1 MIIDLKYAFR
11 MLLKAPG
18 FTIIAV
24 LTLALG
30 IGANSAIF
38 SVVDTVLLRP
48 LPFPNPD
55 QLVMIWGNAKDEP
68 NAKYTDSFPDFF
80 DYRDQSQSF
89 SAMAAYTG
97 AGTVLTGAGDA
108 QELGGVAV
116 SGDIFSVLGVH
127 PMLGR
132 GFTAEEMKAGGV
144 VLFSHGL
151 WKRAFSSDPKI
162 VGQQVNL
169 GGKSYTLLGIMP
181 PGWQFPLQGEY
192 REHSDYIMPL
202 EPLVATEVPRRGSHF
217 LRLVG
222 RLKPNVSATQAEAE
236 LKPIAAR
243 MAEQFP
249 DTNTGRGARVIPLLE
264 DVVGDVRPAL
274 LILLGAVALVLL
286 IACANVANLLL
297 ARAAARSREIG
308 IRTALGAS
316 RTLIVRQLLAES
328 FVLALLGGVGGLLLA
343 WWGVDVLGAV
353 GPRDVPR
360 IGDIHVNATVCFF
373 TFGLAI
379 VSTLAFGLVPALQV
393 SRPNVSDALQQGSK
407 GSTGGVHGTRVRAL
421 LVVSQVSLSLLLLAG
436 AGLLIKSF
444 FNLRATSP
452 GFDPSRLLVI
462 EQVVPRVKYSEED
475 QQRRFYDQLFP
486 KLAEIPGVEAVG
498 GANPLPFSG
507 NDSGSSFYIAGQ
519 PPIAPGNRPDASHL
533 SVTPGY
539 FKAMRIPLR
548 NGRDFDQRDTDKSP
562 FVVMVNETFARRF
575 LPNVNPIGQVVVLD
589 RGDQGELPMEVV
601 GVVGDTKHEELG
613 EIPRPEFY
621 QPFQQYPNRRLWIT
635 LRLTSA
641 NLAGVDTAVRRVV
654 QGIDPDV
661 FVPQLTPMTSLL
673 AQRLAQ
679 PRFNMMLLGIFAT
692 VAMLLAAIGIYG
704 VIAYSVTQRTR
715 EIGIRMALGAQ
726 RTQMLGM
733 VLRQSLTV
741 VTIGLVIGLL
751 AAFAATRLLASL
763 LYGVGAN
770 DILTY
775 ATVVLLLSAAALLA
789 SYIPARRAMRVD
801 PMVALRYE

>member
-1 MIIDLKYAFR
+1 

-18 FTIIAV
+18 FTLIAV

-55 QLVMIWGNAKDEP
+55 QLAMIWGNSKSEP
-68 NAKYTDSFPDFF
+68 DAKYTDSFPDFF

-97 AGTVLTGAGDA
+97 AGSVLTGAGEA

-116 SGDIFSVLGVH
+116 AGDIFSVLGVS

-132 GFTAEEMKAGGV
+132 GFTAEELKAGGV
-144 VLFSHGL
+144 VIFSHGL
-151 WKRAFSSDPKI
+151 WQRAFGSDPKV
-162 VGQQVNL
+162 VGQQVSL
-169 GGKSYTLLGIMP
+169 AGRSHTLTGIMP
-181 PGWQFPLQGEY
+181 PGWQFPLQGEI
-192 REHSDYIMPL
+192 REHSDYIAPL
-202 EPLVATEVPRRGSHF
+202 EPLVATEVPRRESHF
-217 LRLVG
+217 LRLIG
-222 RLKPNVSATQAEAE
+222 RLKPGVTAGQAESE

-243 MAEQFP
+243 MAQQFP
-249 DTNTGRGARVIPLLE
+249 DTNTDRGVRVIPLLE
-264 DVVGDVRPAL
+264 DVVGEVRPAL

-328 FVLALLGGVGGLLLA
+328 FLLALLGGIGGLLLA

-360 IGDIHVNATVCFF
+360 IADVHVNTSVCFF

-393 SRPNVSDALQQGSK
+393 SRPNVSNSLQQGSK

-444 FNLRATSP
+444 FNLRGTSP
-452 GFDPSRLLVI
+452 GFDPSRLLVL
-462 EQVVPRVKYSEED
+462 EQVIPRVKYPEPD
-475 QQRRFYDQLFP
+475 QHRRFYDQLLP
-486 KLAEIPGVEAVG
+486 KFAAIPGVEAVG

-507 NDSGSSFYIAGQ
+507 NDSGAAFYIAGQ

-539 FKAMRIPLR
+539 FNAMRIPLR
-548 NGRDFDQRDTDKSP
+548 SGRDFDQRDTDKSP
-562 FVVMVNETFARRF
+562 FVVMINETFARRF

-589 RGDQGELPMEVV
+589 RGSQGELPMEVV

-613 EIPRPEFY
+613 EVPRPEFY
-621 QPFQQYPNRRLWIT
+621 QPFLQYPNRRVWIT
-635 LRLTSA
+635 LRLASA
-641 NLAGVDTAVRRVV
+641 NLSGVDIAVRRAV
-654 QGIDPDV
+654 QSIDPDV
-661 FVPQLTPMTSLL
+661 FVPQLKPMTSML
-673 AQRLAQ
+673 AQNLAQ
-679 PRFNMMLLGIFAT
+679 PRFNMMLLGIFAA
-692 VAMLLAAIGIYG
+692 VAMVLAAIGIYG
-704 VIAYSVTQRTR
+704 VIAYSVAQRTR

-726 RTQMLGM
+726 RTQMLSM
-733 VLRQSLTV
+733 VLRQSLSV
-741 VTIGLVIGLL
+741 VLLGLVLGLV
-751 AAFAATRLLASL
+751 AAFAATRLLASM

-770 DILTY
+770 DVLTY
-775 ATVVLLLSAAALLA
+775 ATVVMLLSVAALLA
-789 SYIPARRAMRVD
+789 SYIPARRAMKVD
-801 PMVALRYE
+801 PMIALRYE

>member
-1 MIIDLKYAFR
+1 MITDFKYALR

-18 FTIIAV
+18 FTFIAV

-48 LPFPNPD
+48 LPFPNPV
-55 QLVMIWGNAKDEP
+55 QLVVIWGNSVSEP
-68 NAKYTDSFPDFF
+68 NGRYTDSFPDYF

-89 SAMAAYTG
+89 TAMAAYTG
-97 AGTVLTGAGDA
+97 AGTVLTGAGEA
-108 QELGGVAV
+108 QELDGIAVA
-116 SGDIFSVLGVH
+116 GDIFSVLGVG

-132 GFTAEEMKAGGV
+132 GFTPEELKIGGPNV
-144 VLFSHGL
+144 VVFSHGL
-151 WKRAFSSDPKI
+151 WKRAFGSDPRI

-169 GGKSYTLLGIMP
+169 AGRSFTVVGIMP
-181 PGWQFPLQGEY
+181 PEWRFPVQAEP
-192 REHSDYIMPL
+192 SDYIMPL
-202 EPLVATEVPRRGSHF
+202 EPLVATEVPRRESHF
-217 LRLVG
+217 LRLIA
-222 RLKPNVSATQAEAE
+222 RLKPGVSAKQAEAD

-243 MAEQFP
+243 LSRQFP
-249 DTNTGRGARVIPLLE
+249 ETNNERGAVVIPLLE
-264 DVVGDVRPAL
+264 DVVGNVRPAL

-328 FVLALLGGVGGLLLA
+328 FLLALLGGVGGLLLA
-343 WWGVDVLGAV
+343 WWGVDLLGAL
-353 GPRDVPR
+353 GPSDVPR
-360 IGDIHVNATVCFF
+360 IADIRVNTSVCLF

-393 SRPNVSDALQQGSK
+393 SRPNVSDSLQQGSK
-407 GSTGGVHGTRVRAL
+407 GSTGGIHGSRVRAF

-452 GFDPSRLLVI
+452 GFDPSRLMVFDH
-462 EQVVPRVKYSEED
+462 VVPRVKYPEPD
-475 QQRRFYDQLFP
+475 QQRRFYDQLMP
-486 KLAEIPGVEAVG
+486 KLAAIPGVEAVG

-507 NDSGSSFYIAGQ
+507 NDSGSSFFIAGQ

-533 SVTPGY
+533 SVVPGY

-548 NGRDFDQRDTDKSP
+548 SGRDFDQRDTDKSP
-562 FVVMVNETFARRF
+562 FVAIVNETFARRF

-589 RGDQGELPMEVV
+589 RGNLGELPMEVV
-601 GVVGDTKHEELG
+601 GVVGDTKHEELS
-613 EIPRPEFY
+613 EVPRPEFY
-621 QPFQQYPNRRLWIT
+621 QPFQQYPNRRVWIT
-635 LRLTSA
+635 LRLASV
-641 NLAGVDTAVRRVV
+641 NLSGVDIAVRRAV
-654 QGIDPDV
+654 QSIDSDM
-661 FVPQLTPMTSLL
+661 FVRQLEPMTSLV

-679 PRFNMMLLGIFAT
+679 PKFNMMLLGIFAG
-692 VAMLLAAIGIYG
+692 VAMVLAAVGIYG

-741 VTIGLVIGLL
+741 VAIGLVLGLL

-770 DILTY
+770 DVLTY
-775 ATVVLLLSAAALLA
+775 AAVVLLLSGAALFA
-789 SYIPARRAMRVD
+789 SYIPARRAMKVD